1 MYKRIIKTQI
11 ANKFFS
17 GKAVIVVGLRQ
28 VGKTTLVDEI
38 IAEKR
43 FARDVIRFN
52 CDNPTDRRKLNNQ
65 DFEALDNIIGD
76 KKIIF
81 IDEAQKVETIGQTLK
96 LLVDSYKKKKQI
108 IATGS
113 SSINLLDKT
122 SEPLT
127 GRKVVFKLY
136 PLSLLEIY
144 SKYNEIKI
152 EKDWEGLLI
161 YGSYPAV
168 INAKGNIEKEEVLR
182 ELSSSSLYKDILEFQ
197 EVKNSNMLVSLLKA
211 LALQIGSE
219 VSYTELANLLGIDK
233 KTVER
238 YVDLLEK
245 NYIIFRLPPYQ
256 TNKRKIIKKLK
267 KIYFYDLGIR
277 NAVINNFSILENRT
291 DVGALWENFAIVER
305 MKYLEYKKIFSNY
318 YFLRTYDG
326 AEIDLIEERNGIV
339 HGYEFKLKDKGVSG
353 KIQEKAGVK
362 YAIIAPKKIKQFLFD
377 EKLLHKKEA

>member
-1 MYKRIIKTQI
+1 MYKRIIKKQI
-11 ANKFFS
+11 VDKFFS
-17 GKAVIVVGLRQ
+17 GKAVIIVGLRQ

-43 FARDVIRFN
+43 FTNDIIKFN

-96 LLVDSYKKKKQI
+96 LLVDNYKNKKQI

-127 GRKVVFKLY
+127 GRKIVLKLY

-144 SKYNEIKI
+144 QRYTELHI
-152 EKDWEGLLI
+152 EKDLDGLLI

-168 INAKGNIEKEEVLR
+168 INSKGNTDKEEVLR

-197 EVKNSNMLVSLLKA
+197 EVKNSNTLVSLLKA
-211 LALQIGSE
+211 LALQVGSE
-219 VSYTELANLLGIDK
+219 VSYSELAILLGIDK

-238 YVDLLEK
+238 YIDLLEK

-277 NAVINNFSILENRT
+277 NAVINNFNILENRN
-291 DVGALWENFAIVER
+291 DAGALWENFAIVER
-305 MKYLEYKKIFSNY
+305 MKHLEYQKIFSDY

-326 AEIDLIEERNGIV
+326 AEIDFLEEKNGIV
-339 HGYEFKLKDKGVSG
+339 AGYEFKLKIKNTSN
-353 KIQEKAGVK
+353 KIQEKVGVK
-362 YAIIAPKKIKQFLFD
+362 YTVITPEKIKQFLF
-377 EKLLHKKEA
+377 E